1 MDNKIIGVMLCV
13 CIFIFGSIQ
22 TISATP
28 IDNLD
33 LDPEMNE
40 KIENLIDAANITLG
54 DIFFITDGPA
64 SKLYSKVELL
74 EGSEN
79 QINRINRYLNRKLL
93 RPLIFLR
100 QIPIFV
106 ENLSFTLEFKRD
118 VRTRSR
124 YQYFCWNASV
134 KWNKTTGEFEGFNL
148 KSSSHIFNKAH
159 KVNVENL
166 TGFFLFQ
173 RSRLYNGNQPIFWKF
188 FWPARITF
196 IGFCKNITYS

>member
-1 MDNKIIGVMLCV
+1 MDNKIIGAILCV
-13 CIFIFGSIQ
+13 CIFAFGPLP

-33 LDPEMNE
+33 LDLEISE

-54 DIFFITDGPA
+54 DNFFVTEGPA
-64 SKLYSKVELL
+64 SKIYSKVELL

-79 QINRINRYLNRKLL
+79 QMNKINRYLNRKLL

-118 VRTRSR
+118 VRNRSR
-124 YQYFCWNASV
+124 FSYITLNASV
-134 KWNKTTGEFEGFNL
+134 KWNKTTGEFEGFDIKNT
-148 KSSSHIFNKAH
+148 SHIFNKAH
-159 KVNVENL
+159 KVNVDNL
-166 TGFFLFQ
+166 TGFFIFQ
-173 RSRLYNGNQPIFWKF
+173 RLRLYDGNQPIFWKF
-188 FWPARITF
+188 FQPARLIF
-196 IGFCKNITYS
+196 IGFCENITYS

>member
-1 MDNKIIGVMLCV
+1 MDKKIIGAILCV
-13 CIFIFGSIQ
+13 CIFVFGSIQ

-28 IDNLD
+28 IDVLD
-33 LDPEMNE
+33 LDPEMSE
-40 KIENLIDAANITLG
+40 KIENIIEVDNMTLG
-54 DIFFITDGPA
+54 DNFFVTDGPA

-79 QINRINRYLNRKLL
+79 QISRINRYLNKKLL

-106 ENLSFTLEFKRD
+106 KNLSFTLEYKLD
-118 VRTRSR
+118 LRTRSR
-124 YQYFCWNASV
+124 FQYFCWNASV
-134 KWNKTTGEFEGFNL
+134 NWNKTTGEFEGFGI

-166 TGFFLFQ
+166 TGLFIFQ
-173 RSRLYNGNQPIFWKF
+173 RFRLYNENQPIFWKF
-188 FWPARITF
+188 FWPARLTF
-196 IGFCKNITYS
+196 IGFCDNITYS